1 MARLTGLF
9 TVEGVREA
17 RLRKWWSVDLVA
29 QLCGVST
36 HAVRAA
42 EKGRPVQMRTARRLA
57 EVLDLSAEQVRPVY
71 RDDDNGEKKEES

>member
-9 TVEGVREA
+9 TVEGAREA
-17 RLRKWWSVDLVA
+17 RLAKLWSVDLVA

-57 EVLDLSAEQVRPVY
+57 EVLDLPAEKVRPVY
-71 RDDDNGEKKEES
+71 RDDDGEKKEEP